1 MNFFAEQERAR
12 RNTWV
17 LVGLMAAAVLCLILM
32 TALAIGLVLHFF
44 AQQPLDSPSL
54 AMKMQVP
61 WSESLSRL
69 LHSDVLYY
77 SAVAVLATVLGG
89 SLFKFFQLGGNG
101 RRVAEALGGRMVLP
115 NTNDAMERKILNIVE
130 EMAIASGNPVP
141 PVYLL
146 DEPGINA
153 FAAGTDRRNAV
164 IGVTR
169 GCIELLNRDELQGVV
184 AHEFSHIHNGDMR
197 LNMRLVAV
205 LHGILLIGLIGS
217 MMLRSSARRSRDKN
231 QSAQIGLGLALV
243 VLGYCGVLFG
253 NLIKAA
259 VSRQREFLADASAV
273 QFTRN
278 PSGIANALKKIG
290 GHSEHALLHNPRAAE
305 FSHMYFSQGITSA
318 LGLMMATHPPLP
330 QRIRKIQP
338 RWDGSMITPQRVA
351 AQEPET
357 TSAGGRTSAMAAGLA
372 MMAAVD
378 QVGATTPER
387 IEDAHVFIKG
397 LPERVHAATHEP
409 FNCRALIYWLL
420 LDRKPDIQHKQ
431 WQLLRASL
439 DSATLAAMDE
449 LRMDMA
455 LLPRSDALRIVD
467 LCLPALKNLSKAQYQ
482 AFKKDLLQLIKA
494 DDELTLFEWSL
505 YRIITS
511 NYENRVASG
520 NKRLQQMQNEVQV
533 LLTAVSRDL
542 SDVAFNGALAAAER
556 HLGGLSLQKEA
567 SRTVSVAALDAS
579 MKTLEQLRPLDKPLV
594 LKALAAC
601 IESDGKVTEEE
612 AELFRAIADCL
623 DCPVPPLGASGV
635 SDYPANIGASFT
647 KT

>member
-12 RNTWV
+12 RNTFV

-44 AQQPLDSPSL
+44 TQQPLDSPAL
-54 AMKMQVP
+54 AVKMQVP
-61 WSESLSRL
+61 WRETLSRL

-77 SAVAVLATVLGG
+77 AAVAVLATVLGG

-101 RRVAEALGGRMVLP
+101 RRVAEALGGRMILP

-217 MMLRSSARRSRDKN
+217 MMLRSSGRRSSNKN
-231 QSAQIGLGLALV
+231 HGAQIGLGLALV
-243 VLGYCGVLFG
+243 VLGYCGVFFG
-253 NLIKAA
+253 HLIKAA

-318 LGLMMATHPPLP
+318 LGMMMSTHPPLT

-338 RWDGSMITPQRVA
+338 RWDGTMLTPQRVA
-351 AQEPET
+351 EPEQT
-357 TSAGGRTSAMAAGLA
+357 ETAAAGGTKSTMAAGLA

-378 QVGATTPER
+378 QVGATTPEQ

-397 LPERVHAATHEP
+397 LPERIHAAAHEP

-420 LDRKPDIQHKQ
+420 LDRRNPHLLQKQ
-431 WQLLRASL
+431 WQLLREFQ
-439 DSATLAAMDE
+439 DSATLNAMEE
-449 LRMDMA
+449 LRGDVA
-455 LLPRSDALRIVD
+455 SLERSDNLRIID
-467 LCLPALKNLSKAQYQ
+467 LCLPALKTFSPSQYQ
-482 AFKKDLLQLIKA
+482 AFKKDLLRLIRA
-494 DDELTLFEWSL
+494 DDEVSLFEWCL
-505 YRIITS
+505 YRIIS
-511 NYENRVASG
+511 SGYEEKVLSG
-520 NKRLQQMQNEVQV
+520 NKRLSQAQDAVQV
-533 LLTAVSRDL
+533 LMTAACRDL
-542 SDVAFNGALAAAER
+542 SDAAFVGALAAAER
-556 HLGGLSLQKEA
+556 HLNGVSLQKEVNR
-567 SRTVSVAALDAS
+567 SFSIAALDS
-579 MKTLEQLRPLDKPLV
+579 SIKELEQLRPLDKPLL

-601 IESDGKVTEEE
+601 IEADGKVTEEE
-612 AELFRAIADCL
+612 TELFRAIADCL
-623 DCPVPPLGASGV
+623 DCPVPPLNLGSSAR
-635 SDYPANIGASFT
+635 AQA
-647 KT
+647 

>member
-44 AQQPLDSPSL
+44 TQQPLDSPSL

-61 WSESLSRL
+61 WNESLSRL

-101 RRVAEALGGRMVLP
+101 RRVAEALGGRMILP

-217 MMLRSSARRSRDKN
+217 MMLRSAGRHNRKN
-231 QSAQIGLGLALV
+231 QNAQLGMGLALV
-243 VLGYCGVLFG
+243 VLGYCGVFFG

-318 LGLMMATHPPLP
+318 LGLMMATHPPLA

-338 RWDGSMITPQRVA
+338 RWDGTMITPQRVA
-351 AQEPET
+351 AHEPEST
-357 TSAGGRTSAMAAGLA
+357 TAGGKKSAMAAGLA

-378 QVGATTPER
+378 QVGATTPEQ

-397 LPERVHAATHEP
+397 LPERIHAAAHEP

-420 LDRKPDIQHKQ
+420 LDRRNPQSLQKQ
-431 WQLLRASL
+431 WHLLRECQ
-439 DSATLAAMDE
+439 DSATLGAMEE
-449 LRMDMA
+449 LRGDMA
-455 LLPRSDALRIVD
+455 SLERSDNLRIID
-467 LCLPALKNLSKAQYQ
+467 LCLPALKTLSQSQYK
-482 AFKKDLLQLIKA
+482 AFKKDLLRLIKA
-494 DDELTLFEWSL
+494 DDEISLFEWCL
-505 YRIITS
+505 YRIVTS
-511 NYENRVASG
+511 SYEEKVSGG
-520 NKRLQQMQNEVQV
+520 NKRLSQTQDAIQV
-533 LLTAVSRDL
+533 LMTAACHDL
-542 SDVAFNGALAAAER
+542 SDAAFIGALATAER
-556 HLGGLSLQKEA
+556 HLKGVNLQKEINRNF
-567 SRTVSVAALDAS
+567 SIAALDSAI
-579 MKTLEQLRPLDKPLV
+579 KELEQLRPLDKPVL
-594 LKALAAC
+594 LKALAAA
-601 IESDGKVTEEE
+601 IEADGKVTEEE
-612 AELFRAIADCL
+612 TELFRAIADCL
-623 DCPVPPLGASGV
+623 DCPVPPLNARNSTR
-635 SDYPANIGASFT
+635 AQA
-647 KT
+647 

>member
-44 AQQPLDSPSL
+44 TQQPLDSPAL
-54 AMKMQVP
+54 AVKMQVP
-61 WSESLSRL
+61 WHEMVSRL

-101 RRVAEALGGRMVLP
+101 RRVAEALGGRMILP

-217 MMLRSSARRSRDKN
+217 MMLRSAGRHNRKN
-231 QSAQIGLGLALV
+231 QNAQLGMGLALV
-243 VLGYCGVLFG
+243 VLGYCGVFFG

-318 LGLMMATHPPLP
+318 LGMMMATHPPLA

-338 RWDGSMITPQRVA
+338 RWDGTMITPQRVA
-351 AQEPET
+351 AHEPEST
-357 TSAGGRTSAMAAGLA
+357 TAGGKKSAMAAGLA

-378 QVGATTPER
+378 QVGATTPEQ

-397 LPERVHAATHEP
+397 LPERIHAAAHEP

-420 LDRKPDIQHKQ
+420 LDRRNPQALQKQ
-431 WQLLRASL
+431 WQLLREFQ
-439 DSATLAAMDE
+439 DSATLNAMEE
-449 LRMDMA
+449 LRGDMA
-455 LLPRSDALRIVD
+455 SLERADNLRIID
-467 LCLPALKNLSKAQYQ
+467 LCLPALKTLSQSQYQ
-482 AFKKDLLQLIKA
+482 AFKKDLLRLIKA
-494 DDELTLFEWSL
+494 DDEVSLFEWCL
-505 YRIITS
+505 YRIVTS
-511 NYENRVASG
+511 SYEEKVSSG
-520 NKRLQQMQNEVQV
+520 NKRLGQVQDAIQV
-533 LLTAVSRDL
+533 LLTAACRDL
-542 SDVAFNGALAAAER
+542 SDAAFIGALAAAER
-556 HLGGLSLQKEA
+556 HLKGVSLQKEINR
-567 SRTVSVAALDAS
+567 SFSIAALDSAI
-579 MKTLEQLRPLDKPLV
+579 KELEQLRPLDKPVL
-594 LKALAAC
+594 LKALAAA
-601 IESDGKVTEEE
+601 IEADGKVTEEE
-612 AELFRAIADCL
+612 TELFRAIADCL
-623 DCPVPPLGASGV
+623 DCPVPPLHSG
-635 SDYPANIGASFT
+635 N
-647 KT
+647 

>member
-12 RNTWV
+12 RNTFA

-32 TALAIGLVLHFF
+32 TALAIGLILHFF
-44 AQQPLDSPSL
+44 TQQPLDSPAL
-54 AMKMQVP
+54 AVKMQVP
-61 WSESLSRL
+61 WNEIALGL
-69 LHSDVLYY
+69 LHSDILYY
-77 SAVAVLATVLGG
+77 AAVAVLVTVLGG
-89 SLFKFFQLGGNG
+89 SLFKFIQLGSNG
-101 RRVAEALGGRMVLP
+101 RRVAEALGGRMLLP

-217 MMLRSSARRSRDKN
+217 MMLRSSARRSNNKN
-231 QSAQIGLGLALV
+231 HGAQIGLGLVLV
-243 VLGYCGVLFG
+243 VLGYCGVFFG

-290 GHSEHALLHNPRAAE
+290 GHSEHALLHNSRAAE

-318 LGLMMATHPPLP
+318 LGMMMSTHPPLT

-338 RWDGSMITPQRVA
+338 RWDGAMITPQPVA
-351 AQEPET
+351 EQSSEKT
-357 TSAGGRTSAMAAGLA
+357 TTDGKKPVMAAGAAAL
-372 MMAAVD
+372 MAAVD
-378 QVGATTPER
+378 QVGATTPEQ

-397 LPERVHAATHEP
+397 LPERIHAAAHEP
-409 FNCRALIYWLL
+409 FNCRALIFWLL
-420 LDRKPDIQHKQ
+420 LDRRNPPSLQKQ
-431 WQLLRASL
+431 WQLLREYQDEATLSAMQELRGDIASL
-439 DSATLAAMDE
+439 E
-449 LRMDMA
+449 
-455 LLPRSDALRIVD
+455 RSDNLRVID
-467 LCLPALKNLSKAQYQ
+467 LCLPALKTLSATQYQ
-482 AFKKDLLQLIKA
+482 AFKKDLLRLIKA
-494 DDELTLFEWSL
+494 DDDISLFEWCL
-505 YRIITS
+505 YRIVTS
-511 NYENRVASG
+511 GYEERTSSG
-520 NKRLQQMQNEVQV
+520 NKRLNQAQDAIQV
-533 LLTAVSRDL
+533 LITAACRDL
-542 SDVAFNGALAAAER
+542 SDTAFVGALAAAER
-556 HLGGLSLQKEA
+556 HLGGVSLQKEVNRSFSIA
-567 SRTVSVAALDAS
+567 TLDS
-579 MKTLEQLRPLDKPLV
+579 SIKELEQLRPLDKPLL

-601 IESDGKVTEEE
+601 IEADGKVTEDET
-612 AELFRAIADCL
+612 ELFRAIADCL
-623 DCPVPPLGASGV
+623 DCPVPPLNVGSSAR
-635 SDYPANIGASFT
+635 AQA
-647 KT
+647 

>member
-44 AQQPLDSPSL
+44 TQQPLDSPAL
-54 AMKMQVP
+54 AVKMQVP
-61 WSESLSRL
+61 WHEMVSRL

-101 RRVAEALGGRMVLP
+101 RRVAEALGGRMILP

-217 MMLRSSARRSRDKN
+217 MMLRSAGRHNRKN
-231 QSAQIGLGLALV
+231 QNAQLGMGLALV
-243 VLGYCGVLFG
+243 VLGYCGVFFG

-318 LGLMMATHPPLP
+318 LGMMMATHPPLA

-338 RWDGSMITPQRVA
+338 RWDGTMVTPQRVA
-351 AQEPET
+351 AHEPEST
-357 TSAGGRTSAMAAGLA
+357 TAGGKKSAMAAGLA

-378 QVGATTPER
+378 QVGATTPEQ

-397 LPERVHAATHEP
+397 LPERIHAAAHEP

-420 LDRKPDIQHKQ
+420 LDRRNPQALQKQ
-431 WQLLRASL
+431 WQLLREFQ
-439 DSATLAAMDE
+439 DSATLNAMEE
-449 LRMDMA
+449 LRGDMA
-455 LLPRSDALRIVD
+455 SLERADNLRIID
-467 LCLPALKNLSKAQYQ
+467 LCLPALKTLSQSQYQ
-482 AFKKDLLQLIKA
+482 AFKKDLLRLIKA
-494 DDELTLFEWSL
+494 DDEVSLFEWCL
-505 YRIITS
+505 YRIVTS
-511 NYENRVASG
+511 SYEEKVSSG
-520 NKRLQQMQNEVQV
+520 NKRLGQVQDAIQV
-533 LLTAVSRDL
+533 LLTAACRDL
-542 SDVAFNGALAAAER
+542 SDAAFIGALAAAER
-556 HLGGLSLQKEA
+556 HLKGVSLQKEINR
-567 SRTVSVAALDAS
+567 SFSIAALDSAI
-579 MKTLEQLRPLDKPLV
+579 KELEQLRPLDKPVL
-594 LKALAAC
+594 LKALAAA
-601 IESDGKVTEEE
+601 IEADGKVTEEE
-612 AELFRAIADCL
+612 TELFRAIADCL
-623 DCPVPPLGASGV
+623 DCPVPPLHSG
-635 SDYPANIGASFT
+635 N
-647 KT
+647 